1 MEKIVEALEK
11 KVAAQEEE
19 IKTLKEVNESL
30 KTSTEAEVTSLKEE
44 IASLKSEND
53 SALSSLKKDVASL
66 KSAGEDKP
74 AEEKTSPKVVEI
86 KHGKKVY
93 EAPSHLRLSYRD
105 KDGHTHKVTAE
116 DLAKDE
122 KLAAKFVGKIKSI
135 TEKKS

>member
-11 KVAAQEEE
+11 KVAAQDEE
-19 IKTLKEVNESL
+19 IKALK
-30 KTSTEAEVTSLKEE
+30 AD
-44 IASLKSEND
+44 I
-53 SALSSLKKDVASL
+53 ASL
-66 KSAGEDKP
+66 KSAGEEKP
-74 AEEKTSPKVVEI
+74 AEETSAPKVVEI

-93 EAPSHLRLSYRD
+93 EAPAHLRLSYRD
-105 KDGHTHKVTAE
+105 KEGATHKVTAA